1 MQLVNSL
8 HPAVLMAVGDMIDKT
23 IDFQQTKIR
32 QRSSVKQGADLQ
44 LDELQRSYAGLNHIL
59 LETKDRM
66 KAAIPEWA
74 HRHVNS
80 CLFLPQLGF
89 VTSVEVDPVTG
100 SSMYEGEGMPEGGW
114 EKVFTGEMGAC
125 YKNTYMCELDQEYGD
140 LHGQLAGKRLK
151 LR

>member
-1 MQLVNSL
+1 MQLVDSL
-8 HPAVLMAVGDMIDKT
+8 HPAVLVAVGDMIDKT

-44 LDELQRSYAGLNHIL
+44 LDELQRSYAGLNNIL

-74 HRHVNS
+74 HGYINS

-100 SSMYEGEGMPEGGW
+100 RSMYGGEGTPEGW

-125 YKNTYMCELDQEYGD
+125 YKNTHMCELDQEYGD
-140 LHGQLAGKRLK
+140 LHGQLAGKQLK